1 MEKPTTYDT
10 CTWKYTLST
19 YGPVPAWCLK
29 HHVHM
34 YIGAWVAE
42 VREERKLRRIKGL
55 NYNEIEGAP
64 TSILCP
70 HADRHITHIYV
81 I

>member
-1 MEKPTTYDT
+1 
-10 CTWKYTLST
+10 
-19 YGPVPAWCLK
+19 
-29 HHVHM
+29 M